1 MLNAI
6 LGALGTLAAAVFAVW
21 WKNRDSNNTDIKLG
35 GMIEKNE
42 AHRANARAKAA
53 ADNVL
58 AKDLLEGEDLIDALK
73 NDDDKSNRN

>member
-1 MLNAI
+1 
-6 LGALGTLAAAVFAVW
+6 
-21 WKNRDSNNTDIKLG
+21 
-35 GMIEKNE
+35 MIEKNE